1 MTSLLRLRESK
12 RKQYFQVIFS
22 TNYVFFWGIPSV
34 SYKTELK
41 TRENILRHKNEI
53 RSLVADELRRQK
65 NPFADKLSDEAWQQ
79 EGEMLDDD
87 GRAILS
93 RAMNDVPAFREEETE
108 ELNQE
113 MLTSRMYH
121 RGVNKDAAKKRN
133 KFRKFNAFAAA
144 APGGGGL
151 DAFAA
156 GIDSLITPRVQ
167 LIICQVC
174 SK

>member
-1 MTSLLRLRESK
+1 MK
-12 RKQYFQVIFS
+12 
-22 TNYVFFWGIPSV
+22 
-34 SYKTELK
+34 
-41 TRENILRHKNEI
+41 HKNEI

-65 NPFADKLSDEAWQQ
+65 NPLADKLSDEAWQ
-79 EGEMLDDD
+79 ERGGEMVDDE
-87 GRAILS
+87 GRTIS
-93 RAMNDVPAFREEETE
+93 STMNDVPAFREEETE

-121 RGVNKDAAKKRN
+121 RAVNKDAVKKRN

-144 APGGGGL
+144 SGAKPGGGL